1 MKYVG
6 DKVSYIRH
14 PFAKNSYFSL
24 GLGLVCMLL
33 ATGTMIVS
41 VRNAG
46 QAGLITGALGF
57 SSIVAAVMGI
67 WFGFIFYGERKK
79 LYFGK
84 DWRGNR
90 AGGDYI
96 LADGAGGGA
105 ALRRG
110 SPQRLGRVLS

>member
-46 QAGLITGALGF
+46 QAGLITG
-57 SSIVAAVMGI
+57 
-67 WFGFIFYGERKK
+67 FISFMEKEK
-79 LYFGK
+79 
-84 DWRGNR
+84 N
-90 AGGDYI
+90 YI
-96 LADGAGGGA
+96 LAKIGVGIALVVIIFWLMVLVV
-105 ALRRG
+105 ALR
-110 SPQRLGRVLS
+110 

>member
-33 ATGTMIVS
+33 APGTMIVS

-67 WFGFIFYGERKK
+67 WFGFISCMEKEK
-79 LYFGK
+79 
-84 DWRGNR
+84 N
-90 AGGDYI
+90 YI
-96 LADGAGGGA
+96 LAKIGVGIALVVIIFWLMVLVV
-105 ALRRG
+105 ALR
-110 SPQRLGRVLS
+110 

>member
-67 WFGFIFYGERKK
+67 
-79 LYFGK
+79 
-84 DWRGNR
+84 DH
-90 AGGDYI
+90 I

>member
-46 QAGLITGALGF
+46 QAGLVTGALGF

-67 WFGFIFYGERKK
+67 WVGFISFMEKEK
-79 LYFGK
+79 
-84 DWRGNR
+84 N
-90 AGGDYI
+90 YI
-96 LADGAGGGA
+96 LAKIGVGIALVVIIFWLMVLVV
-105 ALRRG
+105 ALR
-110 SPQRLGRVLS
+110 

>member
-1 MKYVG
+1 MLETIQLIFKVGSFDVDDMILNTLGAGPGFCVLPGGPAHENLFAQKGGKRTVKYVG

-46 QAGLITGALGF
+46 RPVSLPGRWDFPAL
-57 SSIVAAVMGI
+57 
-67 WFGFIFYGERKK
+67 WPR
-79 LYFGK
+79 
-84 DWRGNR
+84 
-90 AGGDYI
+90 
-96 LADGAGGGA
+96 
-105 ALRRG
+105 
-110 SPQRLGRVLS
+110 

>member
-33 ATGTMIVS
+33 TTSTMILS

-46 QAGLITGALGF
+46 QGGLITGALGF
-57 SSIVAAVMGI
+57 SSIIAAVMGI
-67 WFGFIFYGERKK
+67 WFGLISFMEKEK
-79 LYFGK
+79 
-84 DWRGNR
+84 N
-90 AGGDYI
+90 YI
-96 LADGAGGGA
+96 LAKIGVGIALVVVIFWLMVLVV
-105 ALRRG
+105 ALR
-110 SPQRLGRVLS
+110 

>member
-67 WFGFIFYGERKK
+67 WFGFISFMEKEK
-79 LYFGK
+79 
-84 DWRGNR
+84 N
-90 AGGDYI
+90 YI
-96 LADGAGGGA
+96 LAKIRADGAGGGA

>member
-33 ATGTMIVS
+33 ATGSMILS

-46 QAGLITGALGF
+46 QGGLITGALGF
-57 SSIVAAVMGI
+57 SSIAAAVMGI
-67 WFGFIFYGERKK
+67 WFGLISFMEKEK
-79 LYFGK
+79 
-84 DWRGNR
+84 N
-90 AGGDYI
+90 YI
-96 LADGAGGGA
+96 LAKIGVGIALVVVIFWIMVLVV
-105 ALRRG
+105 ALR
-110 SPQRLGRVLS
+110 

>member
-33 ATGTMIVS
+33 ATRHHDCIGAK
-41 VRNAG
+41 RRAG
-46 QAGLITGALGF
+46 GLITGALGF

-67 WFGFIFYGERKK
+67 WFGFISFMEKEK
-79 LYFGK
+79 
-84 DWRGNR
+84 N
-90 AGGDYI
+90 YI
-96 LADGAGGGA
+96 LAKIGVGIALVVIIFWLMVLVV
-105 ALRRG
+105 ALR
-110 SPQRLGRVLS
+110 

>member
-67 WFGFIFYGERKK
+67 WFGFISFME
-79 LYFGK
+79 
-84 DWRGNR
+84 
-90 AGGDYI
+90 
-96 LADGAGGGA
+96 
-105 ALRRG
+105 
-110 SPQRLGRVLS
+110 